1 MEISLK
7 KRNFLS
13 AAAAVLCTAVLA
25 SGCSRVDE
33 QPVGTDVIQPS
44 VTEDVNG
51 AYVSPVYAALS
62 DEEKALYD
70 KVKAA
75 VENFEEYT
83 EFDEAVTRDEIR
95 KIFKLVYA
103 QERKYF
109 WLSSIFYA
117 PESEL
122 TQLKLSYLYEKDDAE
137 IKRAELDLAAS
148 EILGE
153 IDESVSDFEKVVYF
167 HDRIVTGCNFSQ
179 TAEHSKSAYGVLV
192 KGEGQ
197 CEGYA
202 SAMSILCDKAG
213 ISNYTVC
220 GTNADGVTHAW
231 NKILL
236 DGKWYNSDCTWD
248 DPILKHSNPDFV
260 RHDCLLVTDA
270 EIEGKTHFTDEELYR
285 GLPVCDSTELNYFVG
300 KDLVYSSAGDAADAV
315 REQIKKAGLA
325 GKREVE
331 LRLSDESSYYA
342 ALSRLFDS
350 GEMKKM
356 IEDVN
361 GEYGT
366 RIRSAYKH
374 NNDNLYIVHISLI
387 YEGEEE

>member
-1 MEISLK
+1 MEIILK
-7 KRNFLS
+7 KRKFLS
-13 AAAAVLCTAVLA
+13 ALAAVLCTAVTI
-25 SGCSRVDE
+25 SGCTRIDE
-33 QPVGTDVIQPS
+33 QPTGTDVIQPG
-44 VTEDVNG
+44 VTVGTEDGV
-51 AYVSPVYAALS
+51 YVSPVYAALS

-70 KVKAA
+70 TVKEA
-75 VENFEEYT
+75 VENFEEYA
-83 EFDEAVTRDEIR
+83 EFSETVTRDEIK

-117 PESEL
+117 PANEL
-122 TQLKLSYLYEKDDAE
+122 TQLKLSYLYEREDAE

-153 IDESVSDFEKVVYF
+153 IDENSSDFEKVVYF
-167 HDRIVTGCNFSQ
+167 HDRIVTSCNFSQ
-179 TAEHSKSAYGVLV
+179 TSEHSKSAYGVLV
-192 KGEGQ
+192 KGDGQ

-213 ISNYTVC
+213 IPNYTVC

-231 NKILL
+231 NKIML

-248 DPILKHSNPDFV
+248 DPILKRNNPDFV

-270 EIEGKTHFTDEELYR
+270 EIEGKTHFTDELYQ
-285 GLPVCDSTELNYFVG
+285 GLPVCDSSELNYFAG
-300 KDLVYSSAGDAADAV
+300 KGLVYNSAGDAAAAIK
-315 REQIKKAGLA
+315 EQIRTAGLA

-331 LRLSDESSYYA
+331 FKLSDESAYYA

-350 GEMKKM
+350 DEIKKI

-374 NNDNLYIVHISLI
+374 NNDNLHIVHISLI

>member
-1 MEISLK
+1 MEIILK
-7 KRNFLS
+7 KRNFLRALS
-13 AAAAVLCTAVLA
+13 AVLFIAVTI
-25 SGCSRVDE
+25 SGCSRIDE
-33 QPVGTDVIQPS
+33 EPNGTDVIQPS
-44 VTEDVNG
+44 LTVGYENG
-51 AYVSPVYAALS
+51 VYISPVYAALS
-62 DEEKALYD
+62 DEEKELYD
-70 KVKAA
+70 TVKAS
-75 VENFEEYT
+75 VENFEEYS
-83 EFDEAVTRDEIR
+83 EFDEAITRDEIK

-122 TQLKLSYLYEKDDAE
+122 TRLKLSYLYEREDAE
-137 IKRAELDLAAS
+137 LKRAELDLAAS
-148 EILGE
+148 EIIGE
-153 IDESVSDFEKVVYF
+153 IDENASDFEKVIYF
-167 HDRIVTGCNFSQ
+167 HDRIVTSCNFSQ
-179 TAEHSKSAYGVLV
+179 TSEHSKSAYGVLV

-213 ISNYTVC
+213 IVNYTVC

-248 DPILKHSNPDFV
+248 DPILKRNNPDFV

-270 EIEGKTHFTDEELYR
+270 EIEGKTHFTDELYQ
-285 GLPVCDSTELNYFVG
+285 GLSVCDSTELNYFVG
-300 KDLVYSSAGDAADAV
+300 KGLVYNSAGDAAEAIK
-315 REQIKKAGLA
+315 EQIKTTGLA

-331 LRLSDESSYYA
+331 LRLSDESAYYA
-342 ALSRLFDS
+342 AMSRLFDS
-350 GEMKKM
+350 GEIKKI

-387 YEGEEE
+387 YDGEEE